1 MNCASESLRSFNDR
15 ETYRFLLNLQEAIML
30 KEFREFAI
38 RGNVMDLAV
47 AVIIGGAFGKIIT
60 SLVNDVIMPLI
71 GLMLGGVNFSELAIT
86 VGSAVVKW
94 GAFVQSIVDFII
106 IAFVIFLLVRAM
118 NRLKKEEP
126 VTPTTKECPHCFTTI
141 PLKAARCPNCTSQL

>member
-1 MNCASESLRSFNDR
+1 
-15 ETYRFLLNLQEAIML
+15 ML

-60 SLVNDVIMPLI
+60 SLVNDLLMPLI
-71 GLMLGGVNFSELAIT
+71 GLVMGGVNFADLAIV
-86 VGSAVVKW
+86 VGGAEVRW
-94 GAFVQSIVDFII
+94 GAFVQSIIDFVI
-106 IAFVIFLLVRAM
+106 IAFVIFLLVRAI
-118 NRLKKEEP
+118 NRLKREEP
-126 VTPTTKECPHCFTTI
+126 TTPTTKECPHCFTTI

>member
-1 MNCASESLRSFNDR
+1 
-15 ETYRFLLNLQEAIML
+15 ML

-60 SLVNDVIMPLI
+60 SLVDNVLMPLV
-71 GLMLGGVNFSELAIT
+71 GLVLGGIDFSKQVFP
-86 VGSAVVKW
+86 VGDAVVEW
-94 GAFVQSIVDFII
+94 GLFVQSIIDFLI
-106 IAFVIFLLVRAM
+106 IAFVIFMLVRAM
-118 NRLKKEEP
+118 NRLKREEP

>member
-1 MNCASESLRSFNDR
+1 
-15 ETYRFLLNLQEAIML
+15 ML

-47 AVIIGGAFGKIIT
+47 AVIIGGAFGKIVT
-60 SLVNDVIMPLI
+60 SLVNDLLMPLI
-71 GLMLGGVNFSELAIT
+71 GLAMGGVDFGKLAIPL
-86 VGSAVVKW
+86 GNDPDAALRW

>member
-1 MNCASESLRSFNDR
+1 
-15 ETYRFLLNLQEAIML
+15 ML

-47 AVIIGGAFGKIIT
+47 AVIIGTAFGKIVT
-60 SLVNDVIMPLI
+60 SLVDHILTPLLGLVMGGIDFSGLNTEIGDSVIEW
-71 GLMLGGVNFSELAIT
+71 GLFIQAI
-86 VGSAVVKW
+86 
-94 GAFVQSIVDFII
+94 IDFLI
-106 IAFVIFLLVRAM
+106 IAFVIFLLVRAI
-118 NRLKKEEP
+118 NRLKREEP

>member
-1 MNCASESLRSFNDR
+1 
-15 ETYRFLLNLQEAIML
+15 ML

-47 AVIIGGAFGKIIT
+47 AVIIGAAFGKIVT
-60 SLVNDVIMPLI
+60 SLVDHILTPLL
-71 GLMLGGVNFSELAIT
+71 GLVMGGINFSGLNTQIGGAVIEWGLFIQAIID
-86 VGSAVVKW
+86 
-94 GAFVQSIVDFII
+94 FVI

>member
-1 MNCASESLRSFNDR
+1 
-15 ETYRFLLNLQEAIML
+15 ML

-60 SLVNDVIMPLI
+60 SLVGDVLIPLI
-71 GLMLGGVNFSELAIT
+71 GLVLGGVNFSEQAFT
-86 VGSAVVKW
+86 VGAAVVKW
-94 GAFVQSIVDFII
+94 GAFVQSIIDFVI

-118 NRLKKEEP
+118 NRLKREEP

-141 PLKAARCPNCTSQL
+141 PLKATRCPNCTSQL